1 MSNLPPNYHVPLT
14 PQTRIHK
21 VHSLENVIG
30 DVKSG
35 VKTRQQL
42 MSSDQQG
49 LLDALYA
56 SKQHEFSNSCLFVC
70 FLSQAEPKNILKALD
85 DSSWVEA
92 MQEELF

>member
-1 MSNLPPNYHVPLT
+1 
-14 PQTRIHK
+14 
-21 VHSLENVIG
+21 VIG
-30 DVKSG
+30 DVQSG

-70 FLSQAEPKNILKALD
+70 FLSQDEPKNILKALD

-92 MQEELF
+92 MQEELL